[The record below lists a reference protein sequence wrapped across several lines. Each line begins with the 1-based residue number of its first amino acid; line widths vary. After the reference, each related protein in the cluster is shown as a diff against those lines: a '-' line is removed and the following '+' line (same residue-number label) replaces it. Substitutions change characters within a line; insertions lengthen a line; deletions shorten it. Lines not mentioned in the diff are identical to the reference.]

1 MNKKELFINE
11 INYLKNDDIKKSV
24 AILIEMLPDYFFH
37 EAASSTGKYHP
48 KYALGDGGLL
58 RHTKAACYIAHEL
71 LSDPAI
77 GEKYTSRE
85 KDLMIVGLIMHDGL
99 KSGIEKSQYT
109 KFEHPLLVCDYIKEN
124 KDKLTFTDKEIE
136 FMCHVISSH
145 MGPWNTNN
153 YSNIVL
159 PKPESKFQRF
169 VHMCDY
175 LASRKVID
183 VKFDSD
189 NNIEEWFYE
198 A

>member
-1 MNKKELFINE
+1 MNKKELFIDE

-71 LSDPAI
+71 LNNPAI

-99 KSGIEKSQYT
+99 KKGMVEEKYT
-109 KFEHPLLVCDYIKEN
+109 RFDHPLLVSKLIMEN
-124 KDKLTFTDKEIE
+124 ASMLHMSIDEVRRMCMMIE
-136 FMCHVISSH
+136 SH
-145 MGPWNTNN
+145 MGKWNTSK
-153 YSNIVL
+153 YSKVEL
-159 PKPESKFQRF
+159 PVPRDEYQRF
-169 VHMCDY
+169 VHRCDY
-175 LASRKVID
+175 LASRNYLD
-183 VKFDSD
+183 VKFLKLD
-189 NNIEEWFYE
+189 II
-198 A
+198 